1 MRARWRLLSRP
12 LHSFSV
18 MLRSFQNTNALK
30 FHLEFFEEFLQIPDM
45 FYHHVRVPAFILQ

>member
-1 MRARWRLLSRP
+1 
-12 LHSFSV
+12 